1 MKDEESTFYIMV
13 EGDFRA
19 FDLTN
24 SKSQRG
30 CRIGEAHLD
39 RTVPDVGYVGE
50 SFLDRIEREARNEGD
65 EVLLEKV
72 KILKARLGV

>member
-1 MKDEESTFYIMV
+1 MKDEKLNLYIMV
-13 EGDFRA
+13 EGDLRA
-19 FDLTN
+19 FDLAA
-24 SKSQRG
+24 SRLQRG
-30 CRIGEAHLD
+30 SRIGEAHLD
-39 RTVPDVGYVGE
+39 RSVPEVGYVGE